1 MIFRKKLKR
10 GQLELA
16 SLVHSL
22 LEKLFFLFISV
33 FIWHFTEDSTFVE
46 RVFCLLSV
54 MNLSRTA
61 EANSPKLN
69 RLCFRP

>member
-22 LEKLFFLFISV
+22 LEKMFFISV
-33 FIWHFTEDSTFVE
+33 FILHFTEDRTFVE
-46 RVFCLLSV
+46 RVFLFFSHELKPYSRSQQSETQSSV
-54 MNLSRTA
+54 FSTLA
-61 EANSPKLN
+61 
-69 RLCFRP
+69 